1 MATEFEQKYNS
12 EAYLEPKP
20 LTIFAKNA
28 TSQIFDSVLPTPLP
42 LIDVRKNNHQIIFG
56 EFSF

>member
-20 LTIFAKNA
+20 LTIFAKNV
-28 TSQIFDSVLPTPLP
+28 TSDIWLGSKYASVTDRCLE
-42 LIDVRKNNHQIIFG
+42 K
-56 EFSF
+56 